1 MKEIHCDVIQDL
13 LPLYDDDV
21 CSKETEALINAHLAS
36 CPVCQKELENMQD
49 TMGISP
55 VEMQSRKQDE
65 KMIRKMA
72 SSIQKMGKKSTYKGM
87 GIAALICLFLFG
99 TYYSLVEWDIQKVQ
113 SSQFTISNVAQLENG
128 TITYNVD
135 FLDEYDVMRVKYS
148 SDEKGNF
155 YMTPLR
161 PIIKMKKQYPIV
173 SDYEEFNFENMANG
187 KEIKALYY
195 GSPDDAVLIWKKG
208 MQLPTA
214 TIKVE
219 Y

>member
-13 LPLYDDDV
+13 LPLYYDDV
-21 CSKETEALINAHLAS
+21 CSKETEILIEKHLAS

-49 TMGISP
+49 TTEILH
-55 VEMQSRKQDE
+55 VEMKSRKQDE
-65 KMIRKMA
+65 KMMRKMA
-72 SSIQKMGKKSTYKGM
+72 SSIQKMKKKSTYKGM
-87 GIAALICLFLFG
+87 GFAALICLVLFG
-99 TYYSLVEWDIQKVQ
+99 AYYSLVEWDIQQVQ
-113 SSQFTISNVAQLENG
+113 SNQFTLSNVAQLENG

-135 FLDEYDVMRVKYS
+135 FLDDYDVMRVKYS

-161 PIIKMKKQYPIV
+161 PIIKMKKQHPIG
-173 SDYEEFNFENMANG
+173 DGHEEFNLENMSNG

-208 MQLPTA
+208 MQLP
-214 TIKVE
+214 E
-219 Y
+219 